1 MQHKTADKSRDACVL
16 RFLCDHNSASSFCL
30 STSSLRHSTSYWV

>member
-16 RFLCDHNSASSFCL
+16 RFLCDHNPASSFCL
-30 STSSLRHSTSYWV
+30 STTRHSTSYRV